1 MTLQSWLLDYVKT
14 AARTDKLIGRPDH
27 LTATASGLVGESG
40 GILVEFKKRIREG
53 DAYPAGDQE
62 LIEEVGDALW
72 YLARLVDILQF
83 KPEDIFVREPTC
95 VGSPCSTPLQD
106 AVAMSSASAHVLEAI
121 SAHRPPEELREMLA
135 SVWTCTMTVVSASG
149 LDLKD
154 VLEKNIHKR
163 ESRWPTAE
171 NYAALF
177 DADHPEEEQLPRCL
191 DVEFRRSAHGPDN
204 VVILRCNGLNL
215 GDRLT
220 DNIKGGD
227 NYRFHDIF
235 HFAYAVY
242 LGWSPVLRSLLR
254 CKRKSDPSDDENE
267 DGARAQII
275 EEAISATVFARA
287 KELDM
292 YRNVEQVDYD
302 LLKLIQRFV
311 SGFEVSRVPL
321 WQWEKAILEGF
332 RTFRQLSRY
341 GGGMVRLDM
350 SAHSLGYSR
359 PPH

>member
-1 MTLQSWLLDYVKT
+1 MSHLSF
-14 AARTDKLIGRPDH
+14 KLFNN
-27 LTATASGLVGESG
+27 A
-40 GILVEFKKRIREG
+40 
-53 DAYPAGDQE
+53 
-62 LIEEVGDALW
+62 
-72 YLARLVDILQF
+72 
-83 KPEDIFVREPTC
+83 
-95 VGSPCSTPLQD
+95 
-106 AVAMSSASAHVLEAI
+106 ASAHVLEAI
-121 SAHRPPEELREMLA
+121 SNSSPAEQLQEMLA
-135 SVWTCTMTVVSASG
+135 SVWTCTMTVVSARG

-154 VLEKNIHKR
+154 VLEKNICKR

-177 DADHPEEEQLPRCL
+177 DADYPEEEQLPRRL
-191 DVEFRRSAHGPDN
+191 DVEFRPAHGRDN
-204 VVILRCNGLNL
+204 VIILRCNGLNL

-235 HFAYAVY
+235 HFTYAVY
-242 LGWSPVLRSLLR
+242 LGWSPVLRSLLG
-254 CKRKSDPSDDENE
+254 CKRKSNPDDDENE
-267 DGARAQII
+267 DGARAKII
-275 EEAISATVFARA
+275 EEAISATAFARA

-341 GGGMVRLDM
+341 GGGVVRLDV
-350 SAHSLGYSR
+350 STHSLGYSR

>member
-1 MTLQSWLLDYVKT
+1 MTLQSWFLDYINA
-14 AARTDKLIGRPDH
+14 AARTDKLAGRPDH
-27 LTATASGLVGESG
+27 PMAIASGLVGESG
-40 GILVEFKKRIREG
+40 GVLVEFKKRLREG
-53 DAYPAGDQE
+53 DAYPVSDRE

-72 YLARLVDILQF
+72 YLTRLVDILKF
-83 KPEDIFVREPTC
+83 APEDVFHAGTDVQRPPR
-95 VGSPCSTPLQD
+95 SNPLHD
-106 AVAMSSASAHVLEAI
+106 AAAMSSASARVLEAV
-121 SAHRPPEELREMLA
+121 SAHGPREELREMLGL
-135 SVWTCTMTVVSASG
+135 VWTCATTVVFASG

-154 VLEKNIHKR
+154 VLEQNSRKR

-177 DADHPEEEQLPRCL
+177 DADCPEEEQLPRCL
-191 DVEFRRSAHGPDN
+191 DVEFRRPAHGPDN

-254 CKRKSDPSDDENE
+254 CKRKSDPDDDENE

-302 LLKLIQRFV
+302 LLKLNM
-311 SGFEVSRVPL
+311 
-321 WQWEKAILEGF
+321 A
-332 RTFRQLSRY
+332 T
-341 GGGMVRLDM
+341 
-350 SAHSLGYSR
+350 
-359 PPH
+359 